1 MGTYIDEAAE
11 AIRRMMQGAG
21 VVLPPPGAAQVA
33 RRIDGPMPDFSN
45 VRGLDVAPGLDA
57 PDFSKIVD
65 NGVPT
70 DPDFNLGTP
79 LWDQMNRG
87 QQAYDNLRTGRTA
100 NLRNQPFAGIGGQAI
115 REAEEKLALQRRAM
129 AASAEQ
135 GELLQ
140 DLGMIG
146 AGVAGAG
153 AIGAGA
159 VMMDPIGAAKQ
170 MAASAMAPETP
181 RYTTDIDLPVAQAPA
196 PAPAPTG
203 SAADPLFA
211 PAPALTSTGGTAELA
226 NQTRPMPEVQA
237 STDPREQAQ
246 EMIAKLNQM
255 RREAGGEVK
264 EAPQMMSEIN
274 RLLAMSNQSRNAM
287 PQAAASSDPHM
298 QAQSIIAKLNAMRQQ
313 AGGEVPQA
321 GQMMAEVRR
330 LQAMGDQRRNA
341 MQTR

>member
-1 MGTYIDEAAE
+1 MPSYLDDAAE
-11 AIRRMMQGAG
+11 AIRRMVQGSG

-79 LWDQMNRG
+79 LWDQLNRG
-87 QQAYDNLRTGRTA
+87 QRAYDNLRTGRTA

-115 REAEEKLALQRRAM
+115 REAEEKAAMYRRAM

-135 GELLQ
+135 GELLK
-140 DLGMIG
+140 DVGLIG

-153 AIGAGA
+153 AIGAGG
-159 VMMDPIGAAKQ
+159 VMLATSGM
-170 MAASAMAPETP
+170 TP
-181 RYTTDIDLPVAQAPA
+181 AAPA
-196 PAPAPTG
+196 AQPTG

-211 PAPALTSTGGTAELA
+211 PAPAMTSTGGTAELV
-226 NQTRPMPEVQA
+226 NQTRPMPEVEA

-246 EMIAKLNQM
+246 EMIAQLNQM